1 MTYFKEYLQLHFIVF
16 LWGFTAILG
25 LMIET
30 PVVEMVFYRV
40 LIASVALSILMMF
53 TGENFAISKVSMLK
67 IMGTGFLFAFHWIL
81 FFTSARL
88 SNASVSLVGF
98 ATCPFWTSLIEPLV
112 RKKKIKLYEVFLGL
126 TALLGIY
133 LIFQFESKYA
143 LGITLAIAS
152 AIIAAVFA
160 VLNKQFTE
168 THNHYTITFYEM
180 LGASISIALFFP
192 VYQWTFSET
201 GVVQLLPSSSDWLFI
216 GILALVCTVYPVAQ
230 TIKLMKK
237 ISAYSVSL
245 TLNME
250 PVYGIMLAL
259 IIFGDSERMGTG
271 FYLGSL
277 VIMLSVIS
285 YPLINRFY
293 QRGPL
298 PIDNLR

>member
-1 MTYFKEYLQLHFIVF
+1 MTYFKEYLELHFIVF

-30 PVVEMVFYRV
+30 PVVEMVFYCV
-40 LIASVALSILMMF
+40 LMASVALSILMLF
-53 TGENFAISKVSMLK
+53 TGENFAISKASMLK

-81 FFTSARL
+81 FFASARL

-98 ATCPFWTSLIEPLV
+98 ATLPFWTSLIEPLA
-112 RKKKIKLYEVFLGL
+112 RKKKIKIYEVFLGL

-133 LIFQFESKYA
+133 LIFQFESKYT
-143 LGITLAIAS
+143 LGITLAVS
-152 AIIAAVFA
+152 CAIIAAVFA
-160 VLNKQFTE
+160 VLNKKFTE

-192 VYQWTFSET
+192 VYQKIFSET
-201 GVVQLLPSSSDWLFI
+201 GVLKLLPSSSDWLFI
-216 GILALVCTVYPVAQ
+216 GILALVCTVYPVAK

-250 PVYGIMLAL
+250 PVYGILLAL
-259 IIFGDSERMGTG
+259 IIFGQSERMGIG

-277 VIMLSVIS
+277 VIMLSVFS

-293 QRGPL
+293 ERGPL